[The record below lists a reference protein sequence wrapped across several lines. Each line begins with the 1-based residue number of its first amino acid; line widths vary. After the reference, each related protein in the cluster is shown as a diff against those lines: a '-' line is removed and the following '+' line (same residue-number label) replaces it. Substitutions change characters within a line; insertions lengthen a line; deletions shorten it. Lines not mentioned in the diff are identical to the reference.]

1 MSIAASYS
9 TAGDRS
15 FRQLVKELVLK
26 ATLVMGGYMRTV
38 PNPNERV

>member
-1 MSIAASYS
+1 MFIAASYS